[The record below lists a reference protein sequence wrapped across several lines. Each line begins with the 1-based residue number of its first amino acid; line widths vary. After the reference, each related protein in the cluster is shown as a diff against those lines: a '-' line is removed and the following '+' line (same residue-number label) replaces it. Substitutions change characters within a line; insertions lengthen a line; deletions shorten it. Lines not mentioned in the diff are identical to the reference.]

1 MSYTHETTIRVIYG
15 DTDAATVVYH
25 ANYLRYFEIG
35 RTELMREKVS
45 SYHEIQKLGI
55 ILPVTEC
62 QLRYK
67 APAFYD
73 DILTVECYV
82 AKLTNLTCRFNY
94 KIMREEGEKRKLLVK
109 GYTVHAAVNK
119 DGKLT
124 KLPQEMFDKIAVLT
138 SDSE

>member
-1 MSYTHETTIRVIYG
+1 MVYTYETKVRVIYG

-25 ANYLRYFEIG
+25 ANYLRYLEIG
-35 RTELMREKVS
+35 RTEMMREKIA

-55 ILPVTEC
+55 VLPVTEC

-73 DILTVECYV
+73 DVLIVECHV
-82 AKLTNLTCRFNY
+82 AKLTRLTCRFNY
-94 KIMREEGEKRKLLVK
+94 RILREEGDKRKLLVK

-119 DGKLT
+119 EGKLI
-124 KLPQEMFDKIAVLT
+124 KLPRDLYEKIADLIH
-138 SDSE
+138 EEE